1 MKPLLLS
8 TYDITGGAARAAYR
22 LHQGLQEIGLESQ
35 MLVQNKASDDR
46 SVIAPRS
53 KLQKTIAFLRP
64 GIDGLP
70 LNFYRQRQIDRYSPA
85 WLPEPLTQQIAALQ
99 PDIVNLHWMG
109 SGFLRLETLRKLR
122 QPIVWTMHDM
132 WAFTGGCHYS
142 DGCDRYE
149 QTCGACPKL
158 NSQKPR
164 DLSRWIWRRKQRAWQ
179 RLNLT
184 IVTPSCWLAQCAAQ
198 SSLLKPYRVEI
209 IPYGLDLQRYRP
221 YDRDDDRAM
230 VRKILNLP
238 LDVPLILFGAADA
251 TRDRRKGFHVL
262 QAALQSLSQQSWP
275 QRPELV
281 IFGAS
286 QPEVPPDL
294 GFPTHYLGT
303 LGDEI
308 SLSLA
313 YAAADVFVAPSL
325 EDNLPNT
332 VLEAL
337 ACGTPCVA
345 FKIGGM
351 PDMIIPGETGY
362 LAQPY
367 RVQDLAQGIRWVL
380 MTDRPLRAQARA
392 HAEKSFALTQQA
404 QRYQRL
410 FQELLS

>member
-22 LHQGLQEIGLESQ
+22 LHQGLREIGLDSQ

-46 SVIAPRS
+46 TVIAPRS

-70 LNFYRQRQIDRYSPA
+70 LSFYRKRQIDRYSPA

-99 PDIVNLHWMG
+99 PDIVNLHWVG

-122 QPIVWTMHDM
+122 LPIVWTMHDM

-158 NSQKPR
+158 SSSKKR
-164 DLSRWIWRRKQRAWQ
+164 DLSYWIWQRKQRAWQ
-179 RLNLT
+179 QLSLT
-184 IVTPSCWLAQCAAQ
+184 VVTPSRWLAQCAAQ
-198 SSLLKPYRVEI
+198 SSLLKHSRIEI

-221 YDRDDDRAM
+221 YDRDDDRAI
-230 VRKILNLP
+230 VRQILNLP

-286 QPEVPPDL
+286 RPEVPPDL

-380 MTDRPLRAQARA
+380 MTDQPLRPQARA
-392 HAEKSFALTQQA
+392 QAEKSFALTQQA
-404 QRYQRL
+404 QRYQKL